1 VATHKTPSIRAESL
15 TDFEYPSTENQ
26 EKKKRERQRRA
37 IPIMQRHFGSY
48 KEKQVAMMP
57 G

>member
-1 VATHKTPSIRAESL
+1 MATHKTPSIRAESL